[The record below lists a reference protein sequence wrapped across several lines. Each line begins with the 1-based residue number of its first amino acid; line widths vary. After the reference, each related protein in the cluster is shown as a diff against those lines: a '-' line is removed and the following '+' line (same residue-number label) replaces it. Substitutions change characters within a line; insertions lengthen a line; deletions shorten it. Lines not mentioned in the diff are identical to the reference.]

1 MKINALQKMRIFVWY
16 LYHRCE
22 ASNCRQTAAS
32 LTYTTLLA
40 LAPLVTIGV
49 MAFSAFPVFEQAMI
63 ALKIFLLTHL
73 VPEAAGH
80 VISGY
85 MHQFSQNAGKL
96 TAVGLVSFAVTA
108 MMLLLTIERA
118 LNAIWHVSEARPWS
132 VRLLTYWALLTV
144 GPVLLGGSLWLG
156 SYLVSVPLGWVPH
169 MAPVKKLA
177 VELIPLALQA
187 VGFTLLYWVV
197 PNRYVPLKHA
207 IWGGAIAGLGFVL
220 LGRGFAWYWVHF
232 NTYSIVYGTFALL
245 PAFLVWVYL
254 SWWVVLFGAVLTS
267 ALGQWRHSLGR
278 QQLSP
283 LAQVQTALEIL
294 LILYRNQLRG
304 QPMHLHKL
312 AEAVHC
318 GVEEAEQLMMQLR
331 SLGWVARLPRSGW
344 VLQTSADSIELK
356 ELFGLLCA
364 GGQPLTG
371 LLAEVVETAAGRL
384 SLSLH
389 QYSEQT
395 GR

>member
-1 MKINALQKMRIFVWY
+1 MRAFIWY
-16 LYHRCE
+16 LYRRCE
-22 ASNCRQTAAS
+22 VSDCRQTAAS

-85 MHQFSQNAGKL
+85 MYQFSRNAGKL

-118 LNAIWHVSEARPWS
+118 LNAIWHVSEARPWT

-177 VELIPLALQA
+177 VELIPVLLQA

-207 IWGGAIAGLGFVL
+207 LWGGVLAGLGFVF

-232 NTYSIVYGTFALL
+232 NTYSVVYGTFALL
-245 PAFLVWVYL
+245 PAFLVWIYL
-254 SWWVVLFGAVLTS
+254 SWWVVLFGAVVTA
-267 ALGQWRHSLGR
+267 ALGQWRHSHGR

-283 LAQVQTALEIL
+283 LEQVQTALDML
-294 LILYRNQLRG
+294 TILYRQQLQG
-304 QPMHLHKL
+304 QPMALHRL

-318 GVEEAEQLMMQLR
+318 GAEEAEQLMQRMR
-331 SLGWVARLPRSGW
+331 EIGWVARVPRLGW
-344 VLQTSADSIELK
+344 VLQTSADMIQLK

-364 GGQPLTG
+364 GEQPPTG
-371 LLAEVVETAAGRL
+371 LLAVAMEKAAAQL
-384 SLSLH
+384 DLSLH
-389 QYSEQT
+389 QYSEKSSNIPAT
-395 GR
+395 GT